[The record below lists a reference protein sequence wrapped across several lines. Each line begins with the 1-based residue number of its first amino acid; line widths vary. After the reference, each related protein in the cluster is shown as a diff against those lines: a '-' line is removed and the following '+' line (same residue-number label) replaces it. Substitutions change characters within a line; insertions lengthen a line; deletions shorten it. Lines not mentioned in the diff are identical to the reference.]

1 MKGIRKLFFGLI
13 FMTLI
18 GVGFNV
24 DVSAHQ
30 ANVELSFQKYKDGT
44 ETQSSPTKYN
54 NYSQS
59 DTVLYGVIT
68 FDDNCWPIID
78 TGGTNGDRVIYK
90 YTTKLKRPDGN
101 IEQATI
107 QLITVVEDSGV
118 SNETIVTIG
127 SGTPQVLS
135 VKKSTNFVTLK
146 KGRDT
151 VRDEVNWAQGTDPTV
166 TGSYELSATV
176 EQPTIPD
183 GVTVTNNPYVAP
195 VTVVTDASEDITL
208 GGVFGG
214 AYKGDDWSSNLS
226 ITTDSNNEYSASNI
240 KPFYMFEGEKET
252 FKASSPGGSYT
263 FDKWTAAADDSSTGD
278 TISTTEASADYTM
291 TTPVRRYIKARYK
304 EGSTPKAYTITLKTD
319 GNGTV
324 TGPSG
329 ADKDDV
335 ITLTAT
341 PNRGYSV
348 DKWVSSEVTVTEITT
363 TQGKFNMPDK
373 NITVSVWF
381 KKDGSSSGVDPI
393 YVTKGKTVP
402 LSRFITDETLLTNNI
417 SLKSGGYT
425 TFADSATASSWSTT
439 INKPGKSIYVLGNQ
453 VTDTREDITVNGSE
467 TDKVNVTVYPTPSVK
482 VNSSGGAIVD
492 SATGSSNS
500 SGKSPFTV
508 IMPTSVAYDN
518 VEYDNINQAQY
529 QVIGSRG
536 SQGAILPLSTS
547 SGSGSSSTKSREA
560 SWLTVAKLLDKAC
573 EESDEWVT
581 VRAYPVNPSTGQ
593 TDTNVSGEA
602 QIKVY
607 RIKLDSSEGA
617 KYTVNGVDLGEIAS
631 GDHDYF
637 YAVDGVSYTIV
648 SSAKSTGTTLQRWD
662 DDENNKS
669 NTRTFTASSS
679 KTYKAIYSS
688 NTTTSSSRSS
698 SSSSSTGR
706 TTAAGGSGGSSGSGM
721 DDYDDVPKTGESKAD
736 IWILWS
742 VLFISILG
750 AGFMIWKRFGLVK
763 AIAEADEEVAYAEH
777 EEMAEAKKQEKES
790 KLKMLMD
797 LRNLK

>member
-18 GVGFNV
+18 GVGFKI
-24 DVSAHQ
+24 DVKAADPTLSFVKPGTAGTENWSAGD
-30 ANVELSFQKYKDGT
+30 AELIVRLTGLDDSGYPTTGTEYDYVYKCDVKNGDKIIKTVNVE
-44 ETQSSPTKYN
+44 
-54 NYSQS
+54 
-59 DTVLYGVIT
+59 I
-68 FDDNCWPIID
+68 
-78 TGGTNGDRVIYK
+78 
-90 YTTKLKRPDGN
+90 KL
-101 IEQATI
+101 
-107 QLITVVEDSGV
+107 V
-118 SNETIVTIG
+118 G
-127 SGTPQVLS
+127 ST
-135 VKKSTNFVTLK
+135 
-146 KGRDT
+146 R
-151 VRDEVNWAQGTDPTV
+151 TV
-166 TGSYELSATV
+166 TVGGIDVPFANE
-176 EQPTIPD
+176 I
-183 GVTVTNNPYVAP
+183 
-195 VTVVTDASEDITL
+195 DI
-208 GGVFGG
+208 
-214 AYKGDDWSSNLS
+214 
-226 ITTDSNNEYSASNI
+226 ITTDTTKSSVSFPKSDVKNELNSISGT
-240 KPFYMFEGEKET
+240 GEKSLNLTATATGTAPAIVDGTTTINMYQVDAKAYATKGTSVTELDASISGNEEWRLPGESVT
-252 FKASSPGGSYT
+252 LGLAEPDTSTYSFNKWTSGKASTSTSTEIEGGTSTSLTSSVTSEDGRYFKVWYT
-263 FDKWTAAADDSSTGD
+263 AKAHSITL
-278 TISTTEASADYTM
+278 SAD
-291 TTPVRRYIKARYK
+291 
-304 EGSTPKAYTITLKTD
+304 E
-319 GNGTV
+319 NGTV
-324 TGPSG
+324 TGPNG
-329 ADKDDV
+329 ANKNEV
-335 ITLTAT
+335 IYLTAT

-348 DKWVSSEVTVTEITT
+348 DKWVSSDVTNIEETST
-363 TQGKFNMPDK
+363 TQCRFIMPDK
-373 NITVSVWF
+373 DVTVVVLF

-402 LSRFITDETLLTNNI
+402 LSKFITDETLLTNNI

-425 TFADSATASSWSTT
+425 AFADSATASSWSTT

-467 TDKVNVTVYPTPSVK
+467 TDKVNVTVYPTPSVN

-518 VEYDNINQAQY
+518 EKYDNINQAQY

-547 SGSGSSSTKSREA
+547 SGSGPSSTKSREA
-560 SWLTVAKLLDKAC
+560 SWLTVAKLLDKTC

-581 VRAYPVNPSTGQ
+581 VRAYPVNPNSGQ
-593 TDTNVSGEA
+593 TDTNVSGNA